1 MKAVVFAILAGLCWG
16 LGEMFTKSVLHSGKV
31 GPMTVVLVRALVG
44 IIPAAIVYIVAY
56 HILKSASEPRGWWT
70 APTPLLLKL
79 TLGSAFLAGFAGVFF
94 FYLGLAHGPIS
105 TVKPIAFTLAPAVAV
120 LLGWLVLREPMNA
133 AKGIGVV
140 MVLAGI
146 VLIAGFGAKA
156 AAHPP
161 DEAAADPQ
169 RIAEGA
175 EGK

>member
-1 MKAVVFAILAGLCWG
+1 MKAVLFAILAGLCWG
-16 LGEMFTKSVLHSGKV
+16 LGEMFTKSVLHSGRV

-44 IIPAAIVYIVAY
+44 LIPAAIVYLIAY
-56 HILKSASEPRGWWT
+56 QILKSPTEPRAWWA

-94 FYLGLAHGPIS
+94 FYLGLASGPIT

-133 AKGIGVV
+133 AKGAGVV
-140 MVLAGI
+140 MVLLGV
-146 VLIAGFGAKA
+146 VLIAGFGGRAP
-156 AAHPP
+156 AAHAETGP
-161 DEAAADPQ
+161 E